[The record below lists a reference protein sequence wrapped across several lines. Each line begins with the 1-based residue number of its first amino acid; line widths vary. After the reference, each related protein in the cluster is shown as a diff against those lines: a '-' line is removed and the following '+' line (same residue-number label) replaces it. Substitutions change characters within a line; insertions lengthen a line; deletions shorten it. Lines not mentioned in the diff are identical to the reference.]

1 MSNAITAAPTN
12 ATASASSFLQSTRHA
27 VQDGISDARATVE
40 QAWPKVA
47 ATFNKGVYGM
57 AYGLAFGVTFPVAI
71 VAKVVPQNNS
81 LVWGLVDGARAA
93 RSAVDRCVK

>member
-1 MSNAITAAPTN
+1 MSTSLTTAPAEAGTN
-12 ATASASSFLQSTRHA
+12 VSGFLQSTRHA
-27 VQDGISDARATVE
+27 VQDGIADARATVE

-57 AYGLAFGVTFPVAI
+57 AYGFAFGVTFPVAI
-71 VAKVVPQNNS
+71 VAKIVPQNNS
-81 LVWGLVDGARAA
+81 VVWGLVDGARAA